1 MNVLLKSKSTGLI
14 GSYPASHAELSDDL
28 VPVDSEG
35 NVCLPCMGVSKT
47 EEDKPVVETTTN
59 SKEKK

>member
-1 MNVLLKSKSTGLI
+1 MNILLMSKSTGLI

-35 NVCLPCMGVSKT
+35 NVCLPCMGVK
-47 EEDKPVVETTTN
+47 EPEPKPVVVESTTN
-59 SKEKK
+59 SKDKK